1 MSIQDPSQETAPYGS
16 GPAKNT
22 AKDTAKTATPCRSS
36 ASGPTT
42 YVR

>member
-16 GPAKNT
+16 GPAKNP
-22 AKDTAKTATPCRSS
+22 AEPRAASS

-42 YVR
+42 SVR